1 MVSPKNSVIIQVG
14 GRGGGSGGE
23 RTQNDA
29 SPTPE
34 HHPHSSRPTTKK
46 TWSRENYPGAL
57 LFNLT
62 SFVLPALYAT
72 LSKLW
77 IASLD
82 TSLVATTDTY
92 TYITTIAEVLNEG
105 LPRASWLIIGNRSGA
120 LRPSTRLT
128 LSFTLIAVQALLGLI
143 LSLAILA
150 AAPAFTAAFVPRA
163 TRAAS
168 VTYVR
173 LSAFAALAAAVET
186 AVATS
191 TRALD
196 RPDVP
201 LLVSSVKFAVNIA
214 LDLLLVSRFHVG
226 KHRPSVNTQA
236 AVRLACDLVAAAAG
250 LAYFVWSALRSW
262 REERRGRGGGGGG
275 GGGDGDGDGDGDDD
289 RTGRRRPPSYF
300 SFAALKLLLPAGS
313 LTFVESALRNAL
325 YLWLVSGI
333 VAMGNDYATAWG
345 VFNTIRWGLV
355 MVPVQALEATT
366 LAFVGHAWGSW
377 RADVERRGGGGGGG
391 AVQTRK
397 PKASRQDL
405 RTLLFEVPLCIF
417 LARWGARSFARYLS
431 GTDAVS
437 RITEKMWRTIDW
449 TYIFYA
455 LSTQLAAV
463 LLATRP
469 LWYLYQSLASNILWV
484 LPWAIA
490 VSKAGITPDDAW
502 TYHSVV
508 FGGSLVFS
516 FFDVLLFVGVWAWR
530 LGTGRMRLPPARRQ
544 V

>member
-1 MVSPKNSVIIQVG
+1 MLLQPPNTTRILQDQQPRRPGV
-14 GRGGGSGGE
+14 
-23 RTQNDA
+23 
-29 SPTPE
+29 
-34 HHPHSSRPTTKK
+34 PTTPPPK
-46 TWSRENYPGAL
+46 THLLTKTPPPSYPGAL

-62 SFVLPALYAT
+62 AFILPALYAT

-262 REERRGRGGGGGG
+262 RGERGREG
-275 GGGDGDGDGDGDDD
+275 GGGDGDYGNG
-289 RTGRRRPPSYF
+289 TGRPSYF

-333 VAMGNDYATAWG
+333 VAMGTDYATAWG

-377 RADVERRGGGGGGG
+377 RAEVERRGVGGGT
-391 AVQTRK
+391 VQTRK

-405 RTLLFEVPLCIF
+405 RRMVRPALLSCLLALLFEVPLCIF

-455 LSTQLAAV
+455 LSTQLAAI

>member
-14 GRGGGSGGE
+14 GGGGSGGE

-34 HHPHSSRPTTKK
+34 HHPHSPRPTTKK

-62 SFVLPALYAT
+62 AFILPALYAT

-128 LSFTLIAVQALLGLI
+128 LSFTLIAVQSLLGLI

-262 REERRGRGGGGGG
+262 RGERGREG
-275 GGGDGDGDGDGDDD
+275 GGGDGDYGNG
-289 RTGRRRPPSYF
+289 TGRPSYF

-333 VAMGNDYATAWG
+333 VAMGTDYATAWG

-377 RADVERRGGGGGGG
+377 RAEVERRGVGGGT
-391 AVQTRK
+391 VQTRK

-405 RTLLFEVPLCIF
+405 RPLLFEVPLCIF

-437 RITEKMWRTIDW
+437 RITEKMWRLTSKPRLGSSQTIDW

-455 LSTQLAAV
+455 LSTQLAAI